1 MPKSKKNAR
10 AAAWGS
16 AVVPILII
24 LFQTYA
30 PPNNVGLVVLLILL
44 AVFLFLAIHEYGWV
58 ERGHNSL
65 TKVVRGFIA
74 VLVVTGVSTT
84 IGFVLWPTSIP
95 NVLAAEL
102 APFVISY
109 LERYK
114 VPGGEAKGMRYG
126 LAVILR
132 IRTSPPTHVRRL
144 DVVGDVSISCAEYE
158 MAFIKDGELL
168 GSYGE
173 ECVGCK
179 PFRHISWV
187 AWPLPQAVGQTLQG
201 EQFVKFVIKEP
212 ENLGM
217 RLIGGGA
224 SLSDYIGC
232 KSENRRPRFLTTV
245 TKLED
250 LVYFTAMSAAVS
262 GSEIKRLLGPRLKK
276 GVEDGS
282 VQFRVELGSQSV
294 TIEPTAIH
302 RIRVVSPREWDTAVH
317 QKLFYATDRWNRV
330 APVTKD
336 PVMEPEKST
345 RQ

>member
-1 MPKSKKNAR
+1 MPKSKKKAR
-10 AAAWGS
+10 AAAWRS
-16 AVVPILII
+16 AALTVIII
-24 LFQTYA
+24 LVERYTE
-30 PPNNVGLVVLLILL
+30 PSRLLLVILL
-44 AVFLFLAIHEYGWV
+44 TLLAGFLALAIQRYGWIKK
-58 ERGHNSL
+58 GHSW
-65 TKVVRGFIA
+65 KVRIVRVSIA
-74 VLVVTGVSTT
+74 AFVVITVPFTLGY
-84 IGFVLWPTSIP
+84 ILWPTTIP
-95 NVLAAEL
+95 RVIAVEL

-109 LERYK
+109 VARSDK
-114 VPGGEAKGMRYG
+114 EARGMRYG

-144 DVVGDVSISCAEYE
+144 DVVGDVSIGCHEYE
-158 MAFIKDGELL
+158 MAFIKDGELF
-168 GSYGE
+168 GSYEE
-173 ECVGCK
+173 ECLGCK

-224 SLSDYIGC
+224 SPSDYIGC
-232 KSENRRPRFLTTV
+232 KSENRTPRFLTTV

-250 LVYFTAMSAAVS
+250 LVYFTAVSAAVS

-276 GVEDGS
+276 EVEDGS
-282 VQFRVELGSQSV
+282 VQFRVELGSQNV

-317 QKLFYATDRWNRV
+317 QKLFYATDPWNRV